1 MADQSPRRTQP
12 APTQDEARTTDDLP
26 PDELS
31 HIAREAV
38 RQPADPRIDAHLA
51 RMGLT
56 GDPDV
61 AATPPT
67 AAKPAPP
74 TLPDLAPEVA
84 ALRASVTALE
94 ARLDLAT
101 GRLRLVSFG
110 LVAVAVVAAIAL
122 VLALR

>member
-1 MADQSPRRTQP
+1 MADHPQR
-12 APTQDEARTTDDLP
+12 ATDDLP

-56 GDPDV
+56 GDAD
-61 AATPPT
+61 AAVEAPSV
-67 AAKPAPP
+67 AKPASP
-74 TLPDLAPEVA
+74 TVPDLTPEVA

>member
-1 MADQSPRRTQP
+1 MADHSQ
-12 APTQDEARTTDDLP
+12 RTTDDLP

-56 GDPDV
+56 GDAD
-61 AATPPT
+61 AAVQ
-67 AAKPAPP
+67 AAAPKPAPP
-74 TLPDLAPEVA
+74 SVPDLTPDVA
-84 ALRASVTALE
+84 ALRAAVAALE
-94 ARLDLAT
+94 ARLDQAS

-110 LVAVAVVAAIAL
+110 LVTVAVVAAIAV

>member
-1 MADQSPRRTQP
+1 MADHSQ
-12 APTQDEARTTDDLP
+12 RTTDDLP

-38 RQPADPRIDAHLA
+38 RQPPDPRIDAHLA

-56 GDPDV
+56 GDAD
-61 AATPPT
+61 AAAPAT
-67 AAKPAPP
+67 AAAAPKPAPP
-74 TLPDLAPEVA
+74 SVPDLTPEVA
-84 ALRASVTALE
+84 SLRAAVAGLE

-101 GRLRLVSFG
+101 GRLRFVSLG

>member
-1 MADQSPRRTQP
+1 MADHSQ
-12 APTQDEARTTDDLP
+12 RTTDDLP

-56 GDPDV
+56 GDAD
-61 AATPPT
+61 AAVQATSTPKHASPT
-67 AAKPAPP
+67 V
-74 TLPDLAPEVA
+74 PDLTLEVA

-94 ARLDLAT
+94 AKLDLT
-101 GRLRLVSFG
+101 IGRLRLVSFG

>member
-1 MADQSPRRTQP
+1 MADHPQR
-12 APTQDEARTTDDLP
+12 ATDDLP

-56 GDPDV
+56 GDAD
-61 AATPPT
+61 AAVQASPS
-67 AAKPAPP
+67 AKPGPA
-74 TLPDLAPEVA
+74 TVPDLTPEVA
-84 ALRASVTALE
+84 ALRATIAALE

-110 LVAVAVVAAIAL
+110 LVAAAIIAVIAL
-122 VLALR
+122 ILAVR

>member
-1 MADQSPRRTQP
+1 MADHSQR
-12 APTQDEARTTDDLP
+12 ATDDLP

-56 GDPDV
+56 GDTD
-61 AATPPT
+61 AAAPAPAAA
-67 AAKPAPP
+67 AAKPASP
-74 TLPDLAPEVA
+74 TVPDLTPEVA

-94 ARLDLAT
+94 AKLDLAT